1 MATSYN
7 CLVTA
12 HSDLGDI
19 TQAKTNYARAL
30 EIRLKRPEPEHVHV
44 ATSYNNLGTVYTDL
58 GDFQQ
63 EKHNYAR
70 ALVIYLKQ
78 LGPYHIDVVASS
90 IT

>member
-1 MATSYN
+1 M
-7 CLVTA
+7 
-12 HSDLGDI
+12 
-19 TQAKTNYARAL
+19 
-30 EIRLKRPEPEHVHV
+30 

-78 LGPYHIDVVASS
+78 LGPYHIDRPEHLNFAAPIVTWVL
-90 IT
+90 

>member
-7 CLVTA
+7 CLGTA

-19 TQAKTNYARAL
+19 KQAKTNHARAL
-30 EIRLKRPEPEHVHV
+30 EIRLKRLEPKHVNV

>member
-1 MATSYN
+1 MWQ
-7 CLVTA
+7 L
-12 HSDLGDI
+12 L
-19 TQAKTNYARAL
+19 TN
-30 EIRLKRPEPEHVHV
+30 
-44 ATSYNNLGTVYTDL
+44 TWVYTDL

-78 LGPYHIDVVASS
+78 LGLYDIDVVASS